1 MDITKLPFA
10 PSRHVKGELVYLS
23 GQVGLRDGALV
34 PGGIEAETAQAI
46 ANVRTELERCR
57 PDGGSVAAIVDA
69 IVFLVDMNDYA
80 KMNAVYAKM
89 IGAPLPTRTCIG
101 VAALP
106 LGARIEIKIIA
117 SY

>member
-10 PSRHVKGELVYLS
+10 PSRHARGEFVYLS

-46 ANVRTELERCR
+46 TNVHAELERCR
-57 PDGGSVAAIVDA
+57 PNGWTTAALVDVT
-69 IVFLVDMNDYA
+69 VFLVDMNDYA
-80 KMNAVYAKM
+80 KMNAVYAKT